1 MKKVLGADRPSN
13 GAPADRRSGRT
24 NPLVVQIVEY
34 ERLRRKLKIGPELA
48 TIGRQAA
55 QNAAE
60 ATYQRTKMPPLRR
73 RAIAAAK
80 ELRAA
85 LHALAA
91 ADEQSPRNG
100 ESLFLKTVV
109 PLGRGNKAPDG
120 QPTAREAERTRTALL
135 SLGTPPFVLKLLPY
149 LCVHLEGEISLWKR
163 KSGRPRDQARL
174 AQEEIAPLHL
184 SDAKVA
190 KLLELE
196 GLDGAAGDARE
207 RARLRRRRVRSSGRN

>member
-1 MKKVLGADRPSN
+1 MKKVPGADRASN

-48 TIGRQAA
+48 TVGRQAA

-73 RAIAAAK
+73 RAIAAAE

-85 LHALAA
+85 LRALAA
-91 ADEQSPRNG
+91 ADERSPRNG
-100 ESLFLKTVV
+100 ESLLLKTVV
-109 PLGRGNKAPDG
+109 PLGRAPDG

-149 LCVHLEGEISLWKR
+149 LCVRLEGEISLWKR